1 MSHGQ
6 EDPLSFSRS
15 DGNFPV
21 SPAKQALPSDW
32 GPTRWARVRDKR
44 GSRCL
49 ATGGLHG
56 PAPGPGRWVPRE
68 TRANQEATVCVH
80 RSAPP
85 SQAPGL
91 PLCCG
96 RCLAGPRSQSSSPQR
111 PRVASSAGQQRSKW
125 GSSGQ
130 RPLGLGDP
138 SPPLPPRGPGGSTR
152 QLLVPPRPEVCGA
165 EPARPLPR
173 FPARGG
179 GSGDTVLSVFLPQ
192 LLGLR
197 RAASFFRQSAAQ
209 PVRLPLTC
217 QEEEKEDHRIP
228 STSCPFAEQ
237 TPGGGGRSILAS
249 ESPPPRGS
257 VPPDRSGERRGGEG
271 GYPPGRHRRSEA
283 SGSPPPRLPPG
294 GHCPTLGAK
303 CPLGCRLGSDLARL
317 KSRSLR
323 VGLRWVAGGLT
334 SALGP
339 SRGRV
344 CGRSDNP
351 HTATQDRACTGPPQP
366 PPPRSQGAGA
376 FVFPKKP
383 AFKCLTPCIFPKF
396 GPSIPVGPSVLG
408 DTVPV
413 PSPLPLPQ
421 PCDPA
426 ETRARALLGARGCSC
441 HPHPLT
447 LPGPPRACFTDF
459 QLWGKHGRRAWGQL
473 GSVAPCLLQVGGR
486 GQGAGQTSQSRLQKG
501 DCLVCLRV
509 CPRGR
514 VRVPPPCARHPR
526 VRESGQSTR
535 LSAHTEA
542 GPLGGGARV
551 QPVRRLAS
559 PPSSEPARGERSP
572 SVPRSVARDAALD
585 GAWPGPELGAGA
597 ERRGAR

>member
-1 MSHGQ
+1 M
-6 EDPLSFSRS
+6 L
-15 DGNFPV
+15 
-21 SPAKQALPSDW
+21 
-32 GPTRWARVRDKR
+32 
-44 GSRCL
+44 GSRGPSGAPLGSGPWAL
-49 ATGGLHG
+49 AT
-56 PAPGPGRWVPRE
+56 
-68 TRANQEATVCVH
+68 QVH
-80 RSAPP
+80 RSHHEAPAEAPGSCWSRRGLRSVEP
-85 SQAPGL
+85 SQQGHCQDSRQGVGAAGTQFSVCSCPSSSGSAEPLPFLGKVQLSLSACLSPARRRRRKTIESHPPPAP
-91 PLCCG
+91 
-96 RCLAGPRSQSSSPQR
+96 SQS
-111 PRVASSAGQQRSKW
+111 K
-125 GSSGQ
+125 
-130 RPLGLGDP
+130 
-138 SPPLPPRGPGGSTR
+138 PRG
-152 QLLVPPRPEVCGA
+152 A
-165 EPARPLPR
+165 
-173 FPARGG
+173 
-179 GSGDTVLSVFLPQ
+179 
-192 LLGLR
+192 
-197 RAASFFRQSAAQ
+197 
-209 PVRLPLTC
+209 
-217 QEEEKEDHRIP
+217 
-228 STSCPFAEQ
+228 
-237 TPGGGGRSILAS
+237 GGGGRSILAS

-459 QLWGKHGRRAWGQL
+459 QLWGKHGRWAWGQL